1 MTRGFLLGKEPQRA
15 LQDQAPAANSGLWSI
30 WVTSAPVLAS
40 LVLGELIPY
49 LSLSL
54 GSHEGFVSPAFRV
67 RQKKLGKFPF
77 HCPLSGTPRG
87 PWTGLG
93 DITGN

>member
-15 LQDQAPAANSGLWSI
+15 LQDQAPAAKSVLWSV
-30 WVTSAPVLAS
+30 WVTSAPVLAA

-54 GSHEGFVSPAFRV
+54 GSHESFTSPAFRV
-67 RQKKLGKFPF
+67 RQKKKIRRV
-77 HCPLSGTPRG
+77 PLPPPPLWNTPGTLDG
-87 PWTGLG
+87 TG
-93 DITGN
+93 